1 MSQSDDPPCLEE
13 GMEISGK
20 FNGAFCEAV
29 IRRVDK
35 RIKMKVK
42 LEEEPFGT
50 RFLLDTEIPEDSVI
64 VLGGTIY
71 PMIDDK
77 EVRGTIIHIKDLSQY
92 HVVFNDGDQKKLRRT
107 QVVRQGAKHFA
118 QGHSLDALPLTNPEH
133 FSAPVKAPKRPSGG
147 AQKTPRDPSQPS
159 TSQAAEEESSDDEE
173 MPSTSLEAVR
183 MPSEN
188 EEPEEAPKEESKEER
203 KQRRKEERKANEQ
216 REREQRARER
226 MIRKRKLLKKQA
238 IQECKD
244 RRKDSIGKILMR
256 HSRRFTMRTHKKRW
270 RRRYKR
276 LIRLEKWRI
285 RNLRL
290 HALYR
295 DFTKRIGASKSCRFK
310 RQWWKMSPQYRRSC
324 HRAAKMLQDKHR
336 VKEVRFYMKG
346 LEKVKMRLHFVLVH
360 ADRNIGRKFLEL
372 IHKRNPEVKLQSTLA
387 ERRELEFE
395 GMASIMHRHFTNVVW
410 WPAVMFPDPVVDP
423 ETGVVK
429 RKLRNIVTGEG
440 YEMEER
446 ELVPLEWIPTIMP
459 EDAGGILANVEQD
472 IREKFKKAWRFA
484 KQFTYHEL
492 DFSTIRI
499 MLSLQRARHFHP
511 HIPGRYAALNAKLS
525 PLKPDPPQPSTS
537 KQQPP
542 EPEEYES
549 DDAIRNATTEE
560 KDRFLALLMQSHDSN
575 NTILP
580 AEPKIQGYD
589 VDLFYLYMLA
599 AQVGPPKKV
608 YAAKPW
614 EEWSRK
620 LVPRAIDAGDELE
633 ALFRECLERFHS
645 VRSKLHL
652 PLLDSLVTNERKTF
666 TPGQYSESRKKR
678 QTALGIPDSST
689 RGTPSTRGGR
699 GGGRG
704 GRKRRTSLD
713 SISEKKKGK
722 QGEDSSRATTSS
734 PGPSEVSAGP
744 DVMDDQ
750 DDSSIA
756 TSDDRSFKKKKSQT
770 PKTAVN
776 RRGVGGGDEVVV
788 VKKGRPRKY
797 PLEPPRLPARAGRM
811 PQKQRPADATDPNF
825 CRANILTDFKFG
837 QKLLLSHTMGWF
849 NGSVKVPLPDNSE
862 EVLNHMLTLQSSL
875 NTINEQSVKEAVYRD
890 LHNMFKDLDLQTHYT
905 GWNAR
910 HDEKMKLQKI
920 KVLLE
925 DQSMSRKRFWKLPRG
940 SELLPST
947 MAIVEKRFCMEM
959 DTHEKPNYQRLAM
972 EAYNARD
979 DDVAVE
985 EQDSD
990 DDDEGSRR
998 RRRSSSS
1005 STDSSNGSPPPSN
1018 GRRRVELESSEDE
1031 EEKPIIEA
1039 RRRTSSPDEN
1049 SPEIGEKS
1057 TTPSS
1062 PESGISDVR
1071 KSRSGSEEIGVRSS
1085 KTPERPEEEKT
1096 EAKKE
1101 EEDEDV
1107 TSEETETDAEPE
1119 AAKPITPDSDYDV
1132 PEYPPTP
1139 QFADMEN
1146 NSIPPVLQNH
1156 AVSLASSE
1164 GSSTHPILSP
1174 PHTSSAP
1181 MPAFPPA
1188 DNIEHSGPLTLAEV
1202 PQSGP
1207 LETDEVRRRSNTNTS
1222 IERPTKRQRRAS
1234 ERSGPEDAA
1243 LAAKRS
1249 TFTSQFS
1256 SGALTLDMVSQES
1269 SGPIVPMT
1277 VSKGAGR
1284 RRTASPPITRT
1295 GPLTA
1300 SGPLTL
1306 ASPTPVLVSNAVTP
1320 KQLGRPRKTAT
1331 PAPPA
1336 TTSPSKQVV
1345 PEDAKRNEPEPDE
1358 AEQAGPSTSQEPTSS
1373 LPPQEKKIK
1382 SPEAQEEE
1390 DEEAV
1395 SRERREQ
1402 NASPR
1407 GRGGGVKRKRGGRGG
1422 FAPGRQAKPTVAKKT
1437 SPDDEMDEARSA
1449 AATPQTSATP
1459 THHNIRGDGFI
1470 AQKNRMAAEMEAD
1483 GSSHNYHE
1491 LELDDIEMLLAK
1503 SPKDENLILEE
1514 KTAEL
1519 REIFQ
1524 QVKSDLS
1531 QLEKHHKRSIELAKK
1546 RAAKEREEAE
1556 ALSESS
1562 SAEAAAEEA

>member
-1 MSQSDDPPCLEE
+1 MSQSDDPPCLQE

-42 LEEEPFGT
+42 LEEKPFGT

-77 EVRGTIIHIKDLSQY
+77 EVRATIIHIKDLSQY

-133 FSAPVKAPKRPSGG
+133 FSAPVKAPKRTSGG
-147 AQKTPRDPSQPS
+147 AQKRPRDPSQPS

-188 EEPEEAPKEESKEER
+188 EEEAPKEESKEER
-203 KQRRKEERKANEQ
+203 KQRRKEERQAKKQ

-226 MIRKRKLLKKQA
+226 TIRKRKILKKQA

-244 RRKDSIGKILMR
+244 RRKDTIGKVLMR

-276 LIRLEKWRI
+276 FIRLEKWRI

-290 HALYR
+290 HALYS
-295 DFTKRIGASKSCRFK
+295 DFTKRLGANKSCRFK
-310 RQWWKMSPQYRRSC
+310 RQWWRMSGQYRRSC
-324 HRAAKMLQDKHR
+324 YRAAKMLQDKQR
-336 VKEVRFYMKG
+336 VREVRFYMQG
-346 LEKVKMRLHFVLVH
+346 LEKEKRPLRFVLLH
-360 ADRNIGRKFLEL
+360 KNQTIGRQFLEW
-372 IHKRNPEVKLQSTLA
+372 IHKQNPEVKLQLTLA
-387 ERRELEFE
+387 ERRDLEFE
-395 GMASIMHRHFTNVVW
+395 GMENMMKRHFKSVVW
-410 WPAVMFPDPVVDP
+410 WPAVLFPDPVIDP
-423 ETGVVK
+423 ETGVVR
-429 RKLRNIVTGEG
+429 RKLRNIVTGEV

-446 ELVPLEWIPTIMP
+446 ELVPFEWLPMFSHEDSDVIM
-459 EDAGGILANVEQD
+459 ANVAQD
-472 IREKFKKAWRFA
+472 IRQKYGNAWRFIT
-484 KQFTYHEL
+484 QLTYHKL

-511 HIPGRYAALNAKLS
+511 HIPGRYAELNAKLS

-537 KQQPP
+537 KQQQP
-542 EPEEYES
+542 ESEEYES

-614 EEWSRK
+614 EEWARK
-620 LVPRAIDAGDELE
+620 LVPRAVDAGDELE

-678 QTALGIPDSST
+678 QTALGIPDS

-756 TSDDRSFKKKKSQT
+756 TSDDRSFKKKKWQT
-770 PKTAVN
+770 PKSAVS
-776 RRGVGGGDEVVV
+776 RRGVGGGDETVVV
-788 VKKGRPRKY
+788 RKGRPRKH
-797 PLEPPRLPARAGRM
+797 PLEPPRLPAARAGRM
-811 PQKQRPADATDPNF
+811 PQKQRPADSTDPNF

-849 NGSVKVPLPDNSE
+849 NGSVKVALPDNSE
-862 EVLNHMLTLQSSL
+862 EVLGHMLTLQSAL
-875 NTINEQSVKEAVYRD
+875 NTINEQSVKETVYRD
-890 LHNMFKDLDLQTHYT
+890 LHNMFKDSALQTHYT

-910 HDEKMKLQKI
+910 HDEKMKVESV

-925 DQSMSRKRFWKLPRG
+925 DQSKSRKRFWKLPRG

-947 MAIVEKRFCMEM
+947 MAIVEKRFCMEK
-959 DTHEKPNYQRLAM
+959 DEKPNYQRLAM

-979 DDVAVE
+979 DDVAGE

-990 DDDEGSRR
+990 DDDGARR

-1031 EEKPIIEA
+1031 EEEKPIIEA
-1039 RRRTSSPDEN
+1039 RRRSSSPDEN

-1071 KSRSGSEEIGVRSS
+1071 KSRPGSEEISASSS
-1085 KTPERPEEEKT
+1085 KTPEKESAEDVKT

-1119 AAKPITPDSDYDV
+1119 AAKPITPDSDSDV

-1139 QFADMEN
+1139 QFADMEDN
-1146 NSIPPVLQNH
+1146 NIPPVLQNH
-1156 AVSLASSE
+1156 AVSMASSE
-1164 GSSTHPILSP
+1164 GSSTHPVLSP

-1222 IERPTKRQRRAS
+1222 TERPTKRQRRAS
-1234 ERSGPEDAA
+1234 ERSGPEDAT

-1256 SGALTLDMVSQES
+1256 SGALTLDMVSQEP

-1320 KQLGRPRKTAT
+1320 KQLGRPRKMAT
-1331 PAPPA
+1331 PAA
-1336 TTSPSKQVV
+1336 TSPPKQLV
-1345 PEDAKRNEPEPDE
+1345 PPVEDMKEEEPVDE
-1358 AEQAGPSTSQEPTSS
+1358 AGPSTSQEPAPS
-1373 LPPQEKKIK
+1373 LPATTQEQK
-1382 SPEAQEEE
+1382 PEAQEEE
-1390 DEEAV
+1390 DEAESV
-1395 SRERREQ
+1395 TRERREQ

-1407 GRGGGVKRKRGGRGG
+1407 GRGGGAKRKRGGRGG

-1437 SPDDEMDEARSA
+1437 SPEDEMDEARSA

-1519 REIFQ
+1519 REIFL

-1531 QLEKHHKRSIELAKK
+1531 ALEKHHKRSIELAKK

-1562 SAEAAAEEA
+1562 SAEAADA